1 MGKRRRARELVLQA
15 LYESEF
21 SDRTALQVVEEQIER
36 RGPSEEGA
44 DRARDLFLKTVEKRD
59 EIDRIIRSFLEN
71 WDFERL
77 SLIDR
82 RLDIA
87 AALWFLHL
95 QSEQVFVADDAGSPI
110 VAPDEVRQDVE
121 AREDEVVPFEAGNAH
136 PHVTELE
143 LLEGGE
149 LLLVQA
155 LEEGEVHLVLVT

>member
-82 RLDIA
+82 NILRFALAEVLYFPDVPSSVIIDEAIEIA
-87 AALWFLHL
+87 
-95 QSEQVFVADDAGSPI
+95 QRYSSE
-110 VAPDEVRQDVE
+110 
-121 AREDEVVPFEAGNAH
+121 EAGRLVNGLVDRA
-136 PHVTELE
+136 VKEFR
-143 LLEGGE
+143 GGE
-149 LLLVQA
+149 A
-155 LEEGEVHLVLVT
+155 